1 MSTNTND
8 PLQDHVFL
16 PHERSTVQRT
26 LARHEAHPNNAL
38 VHRLQQNYG
47 PDGVVLFAAGRA
59 GQGFG
64 SAIGVSGGLVL
75 IASRAQ
81 GAGAVVGYALLAL
94 GIAFAA
100 LGFYR
105 YIQAGLAG
113 KRFRNGRQF
122 LRRP

>member
-1 MSTNTND
+1 
-8 PLQDHVFL
+8 
-16 PHERSTVQRT
+16 
-26 LARHEAHPNNAL
+26 
-38 VHRLQQNYG
+38 
-47 PDGVVLFAAGRA
+47 VLFAAGRA

-81 GAGAVVGYALLAL
+81 GAGAVVGYVLCVL
-94 GIAFAA
+94 GVAFAA
-100 LGFYR
+100 LGLYW
-105 YIQAGLAG
+105 YIQACLSG